1 MTLTKSLTDK
11 EKLFCTYVQ
20 LGHCGREAAAK
31 SGYRTPERAAMRLL
45 QRADVQAFLE
55 KGKKPAANT
64 QAEVLAGYRR
74 LAFGSVSDAVR
85 LLLNSEEAD
94 PADPE
99 TLDLFSVAEL
109 KRPKGGGLEIK
120 FFDRLK
126 ALEHMEQLSSR
137 APNESAAAFY
147 AALGG
152 AAQQTEP
159 AEGESDAF

>member
-1 MTLTKSLTDK
+1 MAKGLTDK
-11 EKLFCTYVQ
+11 EKLFCTYLR

-31 SGYRTPERAAMRLL
+31 SGYRNPERAAMRLL
-45 QRADVQAFLE
+45 QRADVQAFLAKE
-55 KGKKPAANT
+55 KKTAENT

-85 LLLNSEEAD
+85 LLLRSDEAD

-126 ALEHMEQLSSR
+126 ALERMEQLSLR
-137 APNESAAAFY
+137 TPNESAAAFF

-159 AEGESDAF
+159 TEGLDHAR

>member
-11 EKLFCTYVQ
+11 EKLFCTYVR

-31 SGYRTPERAAMRLL
+31 SGYRTPERAAM
-45 QRADVQAFLE
+45 
-55 KGKKPAANT
+55 
-64 QAEVLAGYRR
+64 
-74 LAFGSVSDAVR
+74 R